1 LWDLAQS
8 GDCRWAVHL
17 LLNRWLGR
25 LPMHVD
31 LQQQVTLDLT
41 ASLDPSTLARYRWL
55 VQHEDSLTLT
65 KSKNCS
71 NSACGAASPCSH
83 LETVMTSD
91 KNLWSTSDL
100 QRYYTLLK
108 KQIDAAVLP
117 ELTLTDDE
125 QREVERYRLGLVER
139 IDVPLRDGTDPQSQ
153 RPAPGPRYAPNVA
166 AAAVRTSP
174 AGRRR

>member
-1 LWDLAQS
+1 MTRGECLARRLWDLAQS

-65 KSKNCS
+65 KSENCS
-71 NSACGAASPCSH
+71 NSACSG
-83 LETVMTSD
+83 
-91 KNLWSTSDL
+91 
-100 QRYYTLLK
+100 
-108 KQIDAAVLP
+108 
-117 ELTLTDDE
+117 
-125 QREVERYRLGLVER
+125 
-139 IDVPLRDGTDPQSQ
+139 VPLL
-153 RPAPGPRYAPNVA
+153 APGD
-166 AAAVRTSP
+166 SHDL
-174 AGRRR
+174 